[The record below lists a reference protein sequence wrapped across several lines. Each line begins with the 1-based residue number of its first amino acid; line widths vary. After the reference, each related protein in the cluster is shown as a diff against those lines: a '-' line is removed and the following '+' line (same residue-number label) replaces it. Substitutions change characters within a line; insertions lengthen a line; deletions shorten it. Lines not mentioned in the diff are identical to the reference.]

1 MTMPKKNWE
10 KHKSSE
16 HNDAKRYIDRDV
28 YTESAVELMNTM
40 RSLWEQHVAW
50 TRMTI
55 ISVAN
60 NLPDQELVTR
70 RLLRNAVDMG
80 NALRPLYGAR
90 VANEYAGL
98 IREHLLIAN
107 ELVAAAK
114 AGDRRAAAA
123 AERRWYANADEIAA
137 FLNSINPN
145 LSEAAL
151 REMLHEHLALTKD
164 EATAILTG
172 RFARGI
178 ALYDRIEEQAL
189 EMADAISAGIIKQFP
204 KVFSCEVDD

>member
-1 MTMPKKNWE
+1 MPKKNR
-10 KHKSSE
+10 E
-16 HNDAKRYIDRDV
+16 HTDNGV
-28 YTESAVELMNTM
+28 FSESAVELMNTM
-40 RSLWEQHVAW
+40 RLLWEQHVAW

-55 ISVAN
+55 ISMAN

-90 VANEYAGL
+90 VANEYTGL
-98 IREHLLIAN
+98 IREHLLLAGQ
-107 ELVAAAK
+107 LVAAAK
-114 AGDRRAAAA
+114 AGDRRAAAI
-123 AERRWYANADEIAA
+123 AERRWYENADEIAA

-151 REMLHEHLALTKD
+151 RGMLHEHLALTKD

-172 RFARGI
+172 RYARSI
-178 ALYDRIEEQAL
+178 ALYDRIELQAL
-189 EMADAISAGIIKQFP
+189 EMADAISAGIIRQFP
-204 KVFSCEVDD
+204 NIFACRAE